1 MNGISWP
8 PEARPGPSL
17 PNEASCLQL
26 EHMERV
32 SSGKL
37 RDGVNNRFHAEG
49 RALLR
54 QLLDRTTAR
63 PDRASRASPNRTA
76 AISCRGSQ
84 HARPASGENAFLTH
98 RGRSSADMSGNPLL
112 ESLS

>member
-8 PEARPGPSL
+8 P
-17 PNEASCLQL
+17 EASCLQL

-54 QLLDRTTAR
+54 QLLDRPTAR
-63 PDRASRASPNRTA
+63 PDRANRASPNRTA

-84 HARPASGENAFLTH
+84 HARPASGKTP
-98 RGRSSADMSGNPLL
+98 S
-112 ESLS
+112 